1 MLNFF
6 DKRLAVVTVCWL
18 SCVEASTTP
27 APISAVLDTSFEA
40 QVAKPAFEMTNTTTS
55 LVERS
60 DSPIHDG
67 VLSLQSFEELAHYP
81 KVLEQLF
88 DQAITQGDMALAKN
102 LFPIYKNSPTVDS
115 TLLEYGQA
123 LLMRH
128 EGDTRQAIMILERL
142 VANNPQHKPIKFQL
156 AMTQAMDARHKSAL
170 VSFADV
176 KMDAELPKGL
186 KRQIEGY
193 EKQLKDKYWQNH
205 LGFRYLDTDNVNNA
219 PKVATYGNWQL
230 PTPKSA
236 HGVGYSIGGSGEYP
250 VFDHV
255 SMNYGLVGFGKYYWD
270 NKDYNDHTTKASLGL
285 GYQKAKHTFEIMPN
299 LSYRRFGG
307 EAYSKSVG
315 LDLRHRTMITP
326 RTQVNHNMHINNVRH
341 DSRTHLDGVDVS
353 MSGTWVHGLSLPYRY
368 VYGGYDVVFDNAK
381 DNSDK
386 SRQAGVRL
394 GVGREWGKVVGDG
407 SLGVHERHYRGADL
421 FQIKREDHLY
431 TANVS
436 FWYKDWQYR
445 GFVPKLVVAY
455 EKTDSNHFM
464 YDNDNHEIYI
474 ALQKVAH

>member
-1 MLNFF
+1 MPNFF
-6 DKRLAVVTVCWL
+6 DKRLILVVVCW
-18 SCVEASTTP
+18 VVYAQATTVP
-27 APISAVLDTSFEA
+27 VPVSAVLDTSFEA
-40 QVAKPAFEMTNTTTS
+40 QVAKPSFEMTTQATHLAEPIDT
-55 LVERS
+55 
-60 DSPIHDG
+60 PIHEG
-67 VLSLQSFEELAHYP
+67 VLSLHSFEELAHYP

-88 DQAITQGDMALAKN
+88 DQAVSQGDMELVGQ
-102 LFPIYKNSPTVDS
+102 LLPIYKNSPTADS

-128 EGDTRQAIMILERL
+128 KGDVRQAIAILERL

-170 VSFADV
+170 ASFADV
-176 KMDAELPKGL
+176 KTDVELPKGL
-186 KRQIEGY
+186 ERQIEGY
-193 EKQLKDKYWQNH
+193 EKQLKDKYWQSN

-219 PKVATYGNWQL
+219 PKAATYGNWQL
-230 PTPKSA
+230 PRPKSA
-236 HGVGYSIGGSGEYP
+236 HGVGYGIGGGGHYP
-250 VFDHV
+250 IFDHV
-255 SMNYGLVGFGKYYWD
+255 SVHYGLVGFGKYYWD

-285 GYQKAKHTFEIMPN
+285 GYQTAKHAFEVVPS
-299 LSYRRFGG
+299 LSYRRFGS
-307 EAYSKSVG
+307 EAYSNSTG
-315 LDLRHRTMITP
+315 LDLRHRTMVTP
-326 RTQVNHNMHINNVRH
+326 HMQVNHNVHINNVRH

-353 MSGTWVHGLSLPYRY
+353 VSGAWVYGLPSPYRY

-421 FQIKREDHLY
+421 FQIKRKDHLY

-436 FWYKDWQYR
+436 LWYKDWQYR

-464 YDNDNHEIYI
+464 YDNDNREIYI